1 VRAALVCRLSSSSL
15 QVLISNLYFFKRTL
29 LKKYLF
35 IPFLFVTIGY
45 SRPRRALKSPTL
57 FRFPRTLSLSLSLSL
72 ANVVVV
78 AQVLIS
84 PYFFKRDLSTSTDQ
98 KYLLNVPFFYILFW
112 ILFRIIQNKKSER
125 GAHNKIKNNVSFVF
139 IVRYQ

>member
-1 VRAALVCRLSSSSL
+1 MRAALVCRLSSSSL

-57 FRFPRTLSLSLSLSL
+57 FRFQHTL

-84 PYFFKRDLSTSTDQ
+84 PYFFKRDLSRSTDQ